1 MPAEHRNVSLSR
13 SHFDRLAGEYDTSFT
28 RQMPTYGEMHETV
41 LAMAALGGRE
51 LRRVLEL
58 GAGTGTLTK
67 KLLERFPRA
76 EVTALDLS
84 AEMLALARPKLAFAG
99 ERVTLREADV
109 SSADLG
115 AGYDAV
121 VSAIA
126 FHHVPPR
133 KKPAVIAAAH
143 RALNEGGALVIG
155 DTFKAASP
163 QLREGLRLLN
173 DERLR
178 AAGVSAEAMEEHKVR
193 SGHSGGTSALV
204 RDYERWFRQAGFESV
219 DCVWKQ
225 MSLAVVYGEKRG

>member
-13 SHFDRLAGEYDTSFT
+13 RHFDRLAGEYDTSFT
-28 RQMPTYGEMHETV
+28 RQMPAYDQMHETI
-41 LAMAALGGRE
+41 LSMAALGGRE
-51 LRRVLEL
+51 IGRVLEL

-76 EVTALDLS
+76 EVTAVDLS
-84 AEMLALARPKLAFAG
+84 AEMLALARTKLTFAG
-99 ERVTLREADV
+99 ERVILREADV

-133 KKPAVIAAAH
+133 SKPAVIAAAH

-163 QLREGLRLLN
+163 QLWEGLRLLN

-193 SGHSGGTSALV
+193 SGHSGGSSARV
-204 RDYERWFRQAGFESV
+204 RDYERWFTQAGFVSV